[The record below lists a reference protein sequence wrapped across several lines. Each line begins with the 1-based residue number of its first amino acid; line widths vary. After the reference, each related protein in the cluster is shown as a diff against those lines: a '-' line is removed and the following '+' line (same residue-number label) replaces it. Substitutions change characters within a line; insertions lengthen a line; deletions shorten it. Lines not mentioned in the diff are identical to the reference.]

1 MPRKTTAT
9 EVREAVKNTGAKAA
23 ETVKEAA
30 GKTAEKVAEKAA
42 EVKEAAKAET
52 KKVAEKAAT
61 AKNAVKAAAK
71 KTAVKAAE
79 KKSELISEVYVQ
91 FGGREANVD
100 GVIAKA
106 TELYV
111 ADGHRASSI
120 KSLQVYLKPEESAAY
135 YVINKKYAGRV
146 ELF

>member
-1 MPRKTTAT
+1 MPKKTTAT
-9 EVREAVKNTGAKAA
+9 EVKEAVKNTGVKAA
-23 ETVKEAA
+23 ETVKE
-30 GKTAEKVAEKAA
+30 TAEKVAEKAS

-52 KKVAEKAAT
+52 KKVAEKAVS
-61 AKNAVKAAAK
+61 AKNAVKTAAK
-71 KTAVKAAE
+71 RTASKVAE
-79 KKSELISEVYVQ
+79 KKSGPVSEIYIQ
-91 FGGREANVD
+91 FGGREATVEN
-100 GVIAKA
+100 VIAKA

-120 KSLQVYLKPEESAAY
+120 KSLKIYLKPEESAAY

>member
-1 MPRKTTAT
+1 MPKKTTAT
-9 EVREAVKNTGAKAA
+9 EVKEAVKNTGVKAA
-23 ETVKEAA
+23 ETVKETA
-30 GKTAEKVAEKAA
+30 GKVAEKAS
-42 EVKEAAKAET
+42 EVKEAAKTET
-52 KKVAEKAAT
+52 KKVAEKAAS
-61 AKNAVKAAAK
+61 AKNAVKTAAK
-71 KTAVKAAE
+71 RTASKAAE
-79 KKSELISEVYVQ
+79 KKSGSDSEVYIQ
-91 FGGREANVD
+91 FGGREANVES
-100 GVIAKA
+100 VIAKA